1 MRIFR
6 PFAILLVVI
15 VLASSIFWG
24 SSSYFQALEL
34 QQGEGRLSLYRST
47 VTAVLQRFSHLT
59 HILARDPI
67 VIETAEGRDT
77 DRLNRRLRDFVEK
90 SGLNFIYLMGTDG
103 VTISASNFEEPSS
116 FVGENYAFRPY
127 FQMAMKGEQGRFY
140 GIGATTGLP
149 GYFISNAVIGED
161 GQIIGVITIK
171 IDLSELQERWREAG
185 ENVLLVNSDGVVLL
199 ASSPEWRYRALFNL
213 TTEQRSRIEASKQFS
228 NKVLSVLDWK
238 PVNDTRARLG
248 GREYLHLIS
257 NDLPHG
263 WSLHYFASDD
273 RATAR
278 SWLVTGVFVI
288 LAGLLVMYL
297 QLQRTRRI
305 GAALVRSEQ
314 KEAELRQTNERL
326 AVEIAE
332 RREAERRLKK
342 TQDELERAS
351 RLAALGR
358 LAALVTH
365 ELGQPIAAM
374 RNHLTAAEL
383 SSQASPS
390 VTARIGGLVDR
401 MEGITRQLKFFART
415 QEEEFEPVDL
425 LEAMQVSLGLV
436 EPNLSEHDI
445 GMTLVEP
452 DGPVTVYGNRLR
464 LEQIMTNLLRN
475 AADAVEEMDE
485 PHIRIEIGHGDEVVW
500 FEISDNG
507 HGLGDAT
514 LDELQEPFVTTRE
527 SGRGMGLG
535 LAISAGIVK
544 DHHGR
549 MTARNLSEGGAI
561 FRVEFP
567 ADSANGQPDEDT
579 PKP

>member
-1 MRIFR
+1 MRIVR
-6 PFAILLVVI
+6 PVI
-15 VLASSIFWG
+15 VLLAILVLAGSIFWG
-24 SSSYFQALEL
+24 SFSYFQALEL

-67 VIETAEGRDT
+67 VIETAEGGDT

-90 SGLNFIYLMGTDG
+90 SGLNFIYLMGTNG
-103 VTISASNFEEPSS
+103 ITISASNFEEPSS
-116 FVGENYAFRPY
+116 FVGESYSFRPY

-199 ASSPEWRYRALFNL
+199 ASSPEWRYRTLFNL
-213 TTEQRSRIEASKQFS
+213 TTEQRNRIEASKQFS
-228 NKVLSVLDWK
+228 NKALSALDWK
-238 PVNDTRARLG
+238 PVNDIRAQLG
-248 GREYLHLIS
+248 GRAYLHLIS
-257 NDLPHG
+257 NDLPHE

-314 KEAELRQTNERL
+314 KEAELRQSNERL

-374 RNHLTAAEL
+374 RNHLTAAEI

-390 VTARIGGLVDR
+390 VTGRIGGLVDR

-415 QEEEFEPVDL
+415 QEEDFEPVDL
-425 LEAMQVSLGLV
+425 VQAMQVSIGLV

-445 GMTLVEP
+445 RITFTEP
-452 DGPVTVYGNRLR
+452 NGPVPVYGNRLR

-475 AADAVEEMDE
+475 ASDAVEEVDD
-485 PHIRIEIGHGDEVVW
+485 PHIRVSIGRTDEVAW

-507 HGLGDAT
+507 HGLGEST
-514 LDELQEPFVTTRE
+514 LDDLQEPFVTTRE

-549 MTARNLSEGGAI
+549 MTARNLDKSGAV

-567 ADSANGQPDEDT
+567 LYSANDRADKENA
-579 PKP
+579 KS